1 MSNRRFKALLI
12 EDNPSEARL
21 IQELITAE
29 KNTGDLFDLVCADRL
44 ETGLRCL
51 EAGDIDVVLLDLSLP
66 DCQGEETFAKVR
78 AHAPD
83 TAIVVLTVFD
93 DDAVAL
99 KMVKGGAQDYL
110 PKALIG
116 GSLLGRTMRYAI
128 ERKWNE
134 QEFRR
139 LNTDLERRVI
149 ERTAQLQAA
158 NVGLQTEIAE
168 RKHAEE
174 GLRQSEERFRLL
186 NNQLEQR
193 VVERTDELA
202 AKNAVLELRTDE
214 LARSNADLVQF
225 AYAASHD
232 LQEPLR
238 AVAGCIQVFERK
250 YRAGKLGQGGDELIG
265 MIVDGSARMRALID
279 GLLAYS
285 RTGLNE
291 RIETIDAGEV
301 LQKVLAYLSVA
312 IGESKAIVVV
322 DKLPSLRFIKAQ
334 FGQVLQNLIGNA
346 LKYRGSVD
354 PVIHVRVERQTASW
368 TFSIADNG
376 IGFEQKYADKI
387 FGVFNRL
394 HPHDQ
399 YTGTGIGLAI
409 VKKIIERRG
418 GTVWVES
425 APNLGST
432 FFFSVP
438 DNPDPLEP
446 VTEDIEDG
454 KSCGA
459 TMNEN
464 SPI

>member
-1 MSNRRFKALLI
+1 
-12 EDNPSEARL
+12 
-21 IQELITAE
+21 
-29 KNTGDLFDLVCADRL
+29 
-44 ETGLRCL
+44 
-51 EAGDIDVVLLDLSLP
+51 
-66 DCQGEETFAKVR
+66 VR
-78 AHAPD
+78 AHALD

-93 DDAVAL
+93 DEAVAL
-99 KMVKGGAQDYL
+99 KMVKAGAQDYL
-110 PKALIG
+110 PKALIS
-116 GSLLGRTMRYAI
+116 GSLLARTIRYAI

-134 QEFRR
+134 KEIRR
-139 LNTDLERRVI
+139 LSADLERRVI
-149 ERTAQLQAA
+149 ERTAQLEATNA
-158 NVGLQTEIAE
+158 DLHVEIAE
-168 RKHAEE
+168 RKQAEE

-193 VVERTDELA
+193 VADRTDELA
-202 AKNAVLELRTDE
+202 AKNTVLEARTEE

-238 AVAGCIQVFERK
+238 AVAGCIQVFDRK

-265 MIVDGSARMRALID
+265 MIVDGTARMRALID

-291 RIETIDAGEV
+291 RIETIEASEV

-312 IGESKAIVVV
+312 IGESKAEVVA
-322 DKLPSLRFIKAQ
+322 DKLPSLRFVKTQ

-346 LKYRGSVD
+346 IKYRSAVD
-354 PVIHVRVERQTASW
+354 PIIQVRVERQALAW

-376 IGFEQKYADKI
+376 IGFEQKFADKI

-399 YTGTGIGLAI
+399 YAGTGIGLAI

-418 GTVWVES
+418 GKIWVES
-425 APNLGST
+425 TPNHGST
-432 FFFSVP
+432 FFFSIP
-438 DNPDPLEP
+438 DNLDTLDPVSDALHLA
-446 VTEDIEDG
+446 G
-454 KSCGA
+454 
-459 TMNEN
+459 
-464 SPI
+464 